1 MVSGRSLDAKE
12 AVKLDWS
19 QIRALKRLKF
29 QDFKTKKLSG
39 LWSQDLPW
47 MPRKL

>member
-1 MVSGRSLDAKE
+1 MISGPSLDAKE

-29 QDFKTKKLSG
+29 QSFITKKLSG
-39 LWSQDLPW
+39 L
-47 MPRKL
+47 